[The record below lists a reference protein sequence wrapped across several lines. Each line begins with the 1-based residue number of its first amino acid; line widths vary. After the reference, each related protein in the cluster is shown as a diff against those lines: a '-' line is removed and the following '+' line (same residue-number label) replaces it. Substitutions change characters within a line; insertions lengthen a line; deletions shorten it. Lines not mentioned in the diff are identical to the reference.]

1 MTPIRRKIFKWIAL
15 VVSTVFTL
23 GLFTLLLGTDY
34 LSNSRSLRRMEA
46 SLGELPLPPQTE
58 MIANHS
64 RFGIL
69 SGNGNHCDFFV
80 GASFRSTLAPEAIR
94 EHYARL
100 TFLNPVTFKQEAYK
114 LSIIE
119 SVQSFSSSVGWFPD
133 SMDRPDA
140 WSVSSQ
146 DFASGTVFIVSI
158 HRSYEANNDCR
169 CH

>member
-1 MTPIRRKIFKWIAL
+1 MLKWIGLA
-15 VVSTVFTL
+15 VFTVFVL

-46 SLGELPLPPQTE
+46 SLSALSLPPHTE

-64 RFGIL
+64 GFGIL

-80 GASFRSTLAPEAIR
+80 GASFRSTASPDAIR

-100 TFLNPVTFKQEAYK
+100 TFQNPVTFKQEAYQ

-119 SVQSFSSSVGWFPD
+119 SAQSFSSSVGWFPD
-133 SMDRPDA
+133 SMDRPEA
-140 WSVSSQ
+140 WGISSQ
-146 DFASGTVFIVSI
+146 DFSSGTVFIVSI